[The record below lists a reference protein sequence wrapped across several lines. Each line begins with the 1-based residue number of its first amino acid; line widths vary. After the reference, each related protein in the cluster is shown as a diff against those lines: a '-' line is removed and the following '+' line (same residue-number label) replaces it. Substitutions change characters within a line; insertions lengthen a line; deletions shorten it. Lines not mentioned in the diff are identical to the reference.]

1 MSHFRSFQRFLLLL
15 ALPVVGWCAEPRFA
29 APVEPAVQSAGG
41 GMVRVFLALG
51 LILALIFAAAWL
63 LRRVRVMQ
71 GSGGANIQVLSQVSL
86 GARER
91 AVLVRVAGREL
102 LLGVA
107 PGNVRTLLLLDQTLG
122 TARVADES
130 PAAAAELPP
139 RFDFREILKRSLG
152 K

>member
-1 MSHFRSFQRFLLLL
+1 MSHFKFVQRCAVLL
-15 ALPVVGWCAEPRFA
+15 ALPIAAFCAEPRFA
-29 APVEPAVQSAGG
+29 APVEPVATGTAGG
-41 GMVRVFLALG
+41 MLRVFLALG

-63 LRRVRVMQ
+63 LRRVRVAQ
-71 GSGGANIQVLSQVSL
+71 GASGSSIQVLSQVSL

-107 PGNVRTLLLLDQTLG
+107 PGNVRTLLQLDPQAAVGGDEKTS
-122 TARVADES
+122 VAPVAS
-130 PAAAAELPP
+130 LPP